1 MLEKMNKISS
11 KSQQKEKINHQST
24 KTNLQLN
31 YDKEKILILEMEIEN
46 HEAKDKLIIT
56 PSGLI
61 GSLRNKAYNTENS
74 IVYFE
79 YKEQEEYI
87 VNKYI
92 ITFLFF
98 LIIIGW
104 KNRLLFAYDSDK
116 IYRIKRKK

>member
-11 KSQQKEKINHQST
+11 ISQRKEKINHQST

-31 YDKEKILILEMEIEN
+31 YDKEKVLILEMETEN

-61 GSLRNKAYNTENS
+61 GSLRNKTYNSEDS
-74 IVYFE
+74 IVYFG

-87 VNKYI
+87 VNIYI
-92 ITFLFF
+92 ICFYLL

-104 KNRLLFAYDSDK
+104 KNRLLFTFVNDK
-116 IYRIKRKK
+116 INRIKKKK

>member
-1 MLEKMNKISS
+1 MNKISS

-31 YDKEKILILEMEIEN
+31 YDKEKILILEMETEN

-61 GSLRNKAYNTENS
+61 GSLRNKAYNSEDS
-74 IVYFE
+74 IVYFG